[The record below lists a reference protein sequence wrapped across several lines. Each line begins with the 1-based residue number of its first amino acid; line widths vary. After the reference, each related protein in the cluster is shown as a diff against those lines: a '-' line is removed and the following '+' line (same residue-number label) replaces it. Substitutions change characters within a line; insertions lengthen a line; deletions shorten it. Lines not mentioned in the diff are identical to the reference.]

1 MAASPESPEIS
12 TEFSTV
18 VENRLSAVSP
28 QMPEAKAGTGRGMGS
43 GGRYHTRLTPGLLT
57 HFGPPSTMSGSA
69 VRSSPVAASLVIHEA
84 HFSAQSQPPPQDA
97 RLSRTHEHQER
108 TPGPEAP
115 PRQGAQASH
124 GVLGAAP
131 GEPPAAQELRVSER
145 LQPRERVRKRTDFEH
160 IYAHG
165 AKRHGRFMTMFV
177 LAREAVAES
186 GRSRFGVAATR
197 KLGGAVVRN
206 RAKRLSRELF
216 RRHKPEAGL
225 DVVVVPR
232 REFLAADFPSLERD
246 YVVLL
251 SGHGGRDAGPR
262 RRTDRGAR

>member
-1 MAASPESPEIS
+1 M
-12 TEFSTV
+12 
-18 VENRLSAVSP
+18 
-28 QMPEAKAGTGRGMGS
+28 
-43 GGRYHTRLTPGLLT
+43 
-57 HFGPPSTMSGSA
+57 
-69 VRSSPVAASLVIHEA
+69 
-84 HFSAQSQPPPQDA
+84 
-97 RLSRTHEHQER
+97 
-108 TPGPEAP
+108 
-115 PRQGAQASH
+115 
-124 GVLGAAP
+124 
-131 GEPPAAQELRVSER
+131 SER
-145 LQPRERVRKRTDFEH
+145 LQPHERVRKRADFEH

-177 LAREAVAES
+177 LARPAVADE

-216 RRHKPEAGL
+216 RRHKPDAGL

-251 SGHGGRDAGPR
+251 SGRGGRDAAPR
-262 RRTDRGAR
+262 RRSDHGAR

>member
-1 MAASPESPEIS
+1 
-12 TEFSTV
+12 
-18 VENRLSAVSP
+18 
-28 QMPEAKAGTGRGMGS
+28 
-43 GGRYHTRLTPGLLT
+43 
-57 HFGPPSTMSGSA
+57 
-69 VRSSPVAASLVIHEA
+69 
-84 HFSAQSQPPPQDA
+84 
-97 RLSRTHEHQER
+97 
-108 TPGPEAP
+108 
-115 PRQGAQASH
+115 
-124 GVLGAAP
+124 
-131 GEPPAAQELRVSER
+131 VSER
-145 LQPRERVRKRTDFEH
+145 LQPHERVRKRTDFEH

-177 LAREAVAES
+177 LARAGAES

-216 RRHKPEAGL
+216 RHHKPDAGL

-251 SGHGGRDAGPR
+251 SGRGGRDAGPR
-262 RRTDRGAR
+262 RRSDRGAR